1 MAVLD
6 VYARPLMPPVLAFM
20 AGIVAGLYRPG
31 LETAAYIGFAAACGV
46 TGIYLLRRKNPRLAP
61 LPMFLFLGYLALQP
75 WTAPGFPP
83 RHIVHFTGQ
92 QVWRVTGTVISQPV
106 SRANRMNFLMTVE
119 HLEAAGDL
127 RQTTGRLR
135 VTALGT
141 TCGVERGDRI
151 SFESRLRQPR
161 NFHNPGGFNYER
173 YLAFQKVWATAFCDL
188 DTVTL
193 LDKGSGSGLTNHI
206 DRMRVRVRELIDT
219 TPAGE
224 HRGVLA
230 ALLLGDRGQLA
241 PSTTAA
247 FQRVGIGHLLAI
259 SGLHI
264 GIVATAAFFVLTRL
278 LARIPWFL
286 WNAATRKGAAIG
298 TFLPVLA
305 YAVLAGMSPSTQRAL
320 AMVAFFLA
328 TILLGR
334 DQELANTLAV
344 AALAILVA
352 FPPVFF
358 SASFQLSFAAVA
370 AIIVGLSRLSP
381 TPLTVAAPPTA
392 RLIRKAVLFALVSVW
407 ATLGTLPLTMYYF
420 NQVSLIGIPAN
431 CLFVPLIG
439 FLVVPAALL
448 AVFLLPFSP
457 VAAAAVLHPAAA
469 VLAQSLKLV
478 DLAAQLPFAA
488 VRTVTP
494 SLFEIAGYYL
504 LAALIVSLVARR
516 GPPAAPAA
524 GRADLVAEGA
534 VASGSTVRWARP
546 VRIALLLVLSA
557 MAADLGYW
565 AYQRWG
571 RQDLRAT
578 ALDVGQGSATL
589 IELPGGHCMLIDGGG
604 YPDNAAFDVGARIVA
619 PFLWHNKIRTI
630 ETLVLTHPNSDH
642 LNGLIYIAENFNVR
656 TIWTNGEPADTLGY
670 RQLMAAVD
678 KENIAHPAFR
688 RLDRQVE
695 IGGVKIEILNPPA
708 EFLERRGAEP
718 WRDLNNNSL
727 VLRFTQ
733 GAISLLLCGDIAAG
747 AEKELV
753 SNAGERL
760 KTTVL
765 FVPHHGSK
773 SSSTAA
779 FVTATAPRIGVVS
792 AGWQNRYH
800 FPHAAVLKRYR
811 QAQTRLLRTDRDGAV
826 AVVTDGRRLSIR
838 TTVAGRS
845 DDPQR
850 VPGMQEITSSR
861 F

>member
-1 MAVLD
+1 MD
-6 VYARPLMPPVLAFM
+6 VYARPLMPLVMAFM
-20 AGIVAGLYRPG
+20 AGIFAGLYRPG
-31 LETAAYIGFAAACGV
+31 LGAAVFCGLAAAG
-46 TGIYLLRRKNPRLAP
+46 GFMGFDLLRRKNPRLAP
-61 LPMFLFLGYLALQP
+61 LLMFLFLGYLSLQP
-75 WTAPGFPP
+75 WTAPDFPP

-92 QVWRVTGTVISQPV
+92 QTWRVTGTVTSQPIP
-106 SRANRMNFLMTVE
+106 RANRQSFLMAVD

-127 RQTTGRLR
+127 RPATGRLR

-141 TCGVERGDRI
+141 TAGFDRGDRI
-151 SFESRLRQPR
+151 SFEGRLRQPR
-161 NFHNPGGFNYER
+161 NFHNPGGFDYER
-173 YLAFQKVWATAFCDL
+173 YLAFQKVWATSFCDL
-188 DTVTL
+188 DAVVL
-193 LDKGSGSGLTNHI
+193 VDKGPRSGVTYHI
-206 DRMRVRVRELIDT
+206 DRMRARIRDLIDT

-241 PSTTAA
+241 PATTAA

-264 GIVATAAFFVLTRL
+264 GIVAATAFFILTRL

-286 WNAATRKGAAIG
+286 WNAATRKGAALG
-298 TFLPVLA
+298 TFFPVLA
-305 YAVLAGMSPSTQRAL
+305 YAILAGMSPSTQRAL

-334 DQELANTLAV
+334 DQDLPNTLAV

-370 AIIVGLSRLSP
+370 AIIVGVSRLSP
-381 TPLTVAAPPTA
+381 APLPAAAPPTA
-392 RLIRKAVLFALVSVW
+392 RLIRKATLFALVSVW
-407 ATLGTLPLTMYYF
+407 ATLGTLPLTMTYF

-439 FLVVPAALL
+439 FFVVPAALL
-448 AVFLLPFSP
+448 AAFLLPFSP
-457 VAAAAVLHPAAA
+457 SVAAAVLHPAAA

-478 DLAAQLPFAA
+478 TLAAQLPFAA

-494 SLFEIAGYYL
+494 SLFEIAGYYV
-504 LAALIVSLVARR
+504 LAALLVSLVARR
-516 GPPAAPAA
+516 GSPAIVTAGGVDSAA
-524 GRADLVAEGA
+524 DGA
-534 VASGSTVRWARP
+534 VGTVSHIGWTRP
-546 VRIALLLVLSA
+546 VRIALLLVLCA
-557 MAADLGYW
+557 TAADLGYW
-565 AYQRWG
+565 AYQRFG

-589 IELPGGHCMLIDGGG
+589 IELPGGDCMLVDGGG
-604 YPDNAAFDVGARIVA
+604 YPDNAVFDVGARIVA
-619 PFLWHNKIRTI
+619 PLLWHKKIRTI

-642 LNGLIYIAENFNVR
+642 LNGLIYIAENFNVQ

-670 RQLMAAVD
+670 RRLMAAID
-678 KENIAHPAFR
+678 KEGIAHPAFG
-688 RLDRQVE
+688 RLDRQVD
-695 IGGVKIEILNPPA
+695 IGGVNIEILNPPA
-708 EFLERRGAEP
+708 DFIERRTAEP

-727 VLRFTQ
+727 VVRLTQ
-733 GAISLLLCGDIAAG
+733 GAISLLMCGDIAAG

-753 SNAGERL
+753 STAGDRL

-773 SSSTAA
+773 SSSSADFVSAA
-779 FVTATAPRIGVVS
+779 APRIGIVS

-800 FPHAAVLKRYR
+800 FPHATVLKRYR
-811 QAQTRLLRTDRDGAV
+811 QAKTRLLRTDRDGAV

-838 TTVAGRS
+838 TTLAGRQ

-850 VPGMQEITSSR
+850 ASGLQD
-861 F
+861 

>member
-1 MAVLD
+1 
-6 VYARPLMPPVLAFM
+6 M
-20 AGIVAGLYRPG
+20 AGMVAGLYVPG
-31 LETAAYIGFAAACGV
+31 LEAAVFTGLAAACGV
-46 TGIYLLRRKNPRLAP
+46 TAVYLLRRKNSRLAP
-61 LPMFLFLGYLALQP
+61 LPMFFFLGYLALQP
-75 WTAPGFPP
+75 WTAPDFPP
-83 RHIVHFTGQ
+83 QHIVHFTGRQ
-92 QVWRVTGTVISQPV
+92 TWRITGTVASQPV
-106 SRANRMNFLMTVE
+106 ARANRLSFLLTVE
-119 HLEAAGDL
+119 RLEAADGL
-127 RQTTGRLR
+127 RPATGRLR

-141 TCGVERGDRI
+141 TCGIARGDRI

-173 YLAFQKVWATAFCDL
+173 YLAFQKIWATAFCDL
-188 DTVTL
+188 DTVAL
-193 LDKGSGSGLTNHI
+193 VDKGPGSGLTNRI
-206 DRMRVRVRELIDT
+206 DRMRARIRELIDT

-230 ALLLGDRGQLA
+230 ALLLGERGQLA
-241 PSTTAA
+241 PATTAA

-264 GIVATAAFFVLTRL
+264 GIVATAAFFLLTRL

-286 WNAATRKGAAIG
+286 WHAATRKGAAIG
-298 TFLPVLA
+298 TFFPVVA

-334 DQELANTLAV
+334 DQDLLNTLAA

-352 FPPVFF
+352 FPPVLF

-370 AIIVGLSRLSP
+370 AIIVGVSRLSP
-381 TPLTVAAPPTA
+381 APLPVTAPPTA

-448 AVFLLPFSP
+448 AAFLLPFSP
-457 VAAAAVLHPAAA
+457 AAAAAVLHPAAA
-469 VLAQSLKLV
+469 VLARSLELV

-504 LAALIVSLVARR
+504 LAVLLVSLVARR
-516 GPPAAPAA
+516 RPPAAPAA
-524 GRADLVAEGA
+524 GRADSDAEETL
-534 VASGSTVRWARP
+534 ASGSTDRWARP
-546 VRIALLLVLSA
+546 VRIALLLVLFA

-565 AYQRWG
+565 AYQRLG

-589 IELPGGHCMLIDGGG
+589 IELPGGHCMLVDGGG
-604 YPDNAAFDVGARIVA
+604 YPDNAVFDVGARIVA

-642 LNGLIYIAENFNVR
+642 LNGLIYIAENFNVQ
-656 TIWTNGEPADTLGY
+656 TVWTNGEPADTLGY
-670 RQLMAAVD
+670 RRLMAAID
-678 KENIAHPAFR
+678 KEDIKHPAFR
-688 RLDRQVE
+688 RLERQVD
-695 IGGVKIEILNPPA
+695 IGGVKIEILNPPE
-708 EFLERRGAEP
+708 EFLSRRTAEP

-727 VLRFTQ
+727 VLRFTK
-733 GAISLLLCGDIAAG
+733 GAISLLLCGDITAG

-753 SNAGERL
+753 FNAGERL
-760 KTTVL
+760 RTTVL

-779 FVTATAPRIGVVS
+779 FVAATAPRIGVVS

-811 QAQTRLLRTDRDGAV
+811 LAKTRLLRTDRDGAV

-838 TTVAGRS
+838 TTVAGWP
-845 DDPQR
+845 DDPQGSPAIQIIR
-850 VPGMQEITSSR
+850 NSM